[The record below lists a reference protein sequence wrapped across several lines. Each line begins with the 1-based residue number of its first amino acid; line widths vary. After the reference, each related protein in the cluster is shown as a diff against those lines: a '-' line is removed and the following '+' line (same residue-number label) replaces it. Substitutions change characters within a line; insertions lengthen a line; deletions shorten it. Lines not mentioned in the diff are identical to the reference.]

1 MRTAVRRAGLR
12 AALRA
17 LATVLALSAGLAA
30 TATDADAQ
38 TRICRQLERQLA
50 AVSSGGGSESQA
62 RKYDR
67 AIQQQRAQLARGE
80 LQYRRAGC
88 GGGLFWRENG
98 GTACESI
105 GRNLDRMERNLA
117 SLERTRGRMGGGGDG
132 RRERARILA
141 AIDANGCRDAPRE
154 RETPRV
160 ASREGNGSLFDRL
173 FGGGIRSAERQPERR
188 RERPADRGFEEF
200 DGSARVRTLPG
211 GNGSIQTIEPGYGVG
226 GNYRT
231 LCVRTCD
238 GYYWPISY
246 SSSRSDFARDE
257 QNCQTM
263 CPGTEVKLYS
273 HKVPDEESDN
283 MVDLSGAPY
292 TDLTTAFKYRDASF
306 AKPQGCTCASTRKNY
321 SIVNGQMP
329 QETGPMSLPVD
340 PPAPT
345 ETVAVPVPRPDAGAD
360 PETLANRSGDFGPEA
375 IRRLSEAPGTDVSHT
390 ISAGR
395 KVRVVGPAYLPDQ
408 SEAATQPVPGQ
419 TAVQ

>member
-1 MRTAVRRAGLR
+1 MRAAMNMAGL
-12 AALRA
+12 ATALRA
-17 LATVLALSAGLAA
+17 LTIALAVLAGVAA
-30 TATDADAQ
+30 TASDADAQ

-50 AVSSGGGSESQA
+50 NAQAGGGSTSQV

-67 AIQQQRAQLARGE
+67 AIEQQRMQLARGE

-88 GGGLFWRENG
+88 GGGLFWRESG
-98 GTACESI
+98 GTACEAI

-117 SLERTRGRMGGGGDG
+117 SLERTRSGLGGGGDG

-141 AIDANGCRDAPRE
+141 AIDANGCRDGSNE
-154 RETPRV
+154 REPPRV
-160 ASREGNGSLFDRL
+160 AAREGNGNLFDRL
-173 FGGGIRSAERQPERR
+173 FGGGVQRAEREPERR
-188 RERPADRGFEEF
+188 RERTNDRGFEEF
-200 DGSARVRTLPG
+200 DGTARVRTIPG
-211 GNGSIQTIEPGYGVG
+211 GNGSVQTIEPGYGG
-226 GNYRT
+226 GSYRT

-283 MVDLSGAPY
+283 MVDVNGAPY

-306 AKPQGCTCASTRKNY
+306 AKPQGCTCASTRKNFA
-321 SIVNGQMP
+321 IVGG
-329 QETGPMSLPVD
+329 ETPSASGPMSLPGD
-340 PPAPT
+340 ATPS
-345 ETVAVPVPRPDAGAD
+345 ETVALPVARPDAGAD
-360 PETLANRSGDFGPEA
+360 PETLANRVGDFGPDA
-375 IRRLSEAPGTDVSHT
+375 IRRLSQAPGTDVERT

-408 SEAATQPVPGQ
+408 SEAAGPPVPGQ
-419 TAVQ
+419 TTVQ